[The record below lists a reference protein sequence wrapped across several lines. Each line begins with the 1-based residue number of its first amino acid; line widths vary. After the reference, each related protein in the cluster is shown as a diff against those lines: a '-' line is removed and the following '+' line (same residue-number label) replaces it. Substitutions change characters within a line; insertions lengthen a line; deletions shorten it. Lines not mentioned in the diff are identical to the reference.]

1 VTLIRRFDWHDNA
14 ACADQQY
21 SSNVFFPE
29 EDDLEAIRFAKQI
42 CAYCP
47 VRQQCLDHAISFG
60 EGFGIWGGK
69 TPRER
74 RVMSNRAKHARY
86 KSRQRNGVGKQA

>member
-1 VTLIRRFDWHDNA
+1 
-14 ACADQQY
+14 
-21 SSNVFFPE
+21 
-29 EDDLEAIRFAKQI
+29 
-42 CAYCP
+42 
-47 VRQQCLDHAISFG
+47 LDHAISFG